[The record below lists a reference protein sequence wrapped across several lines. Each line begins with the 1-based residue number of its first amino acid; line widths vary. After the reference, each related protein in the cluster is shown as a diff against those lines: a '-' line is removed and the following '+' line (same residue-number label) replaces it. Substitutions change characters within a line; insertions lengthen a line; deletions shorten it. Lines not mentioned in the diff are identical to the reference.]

1 MSQSILYFVLNVS
14 DSIIFHLTCIFYCV
28 VESTSKCKII
38 IFLHLL
44 VDSTLPNIARYYKQ
58 RYLIVGNNTTQ
69 QAERMQDTDNG
80 KQKQKLRFA

>member
-1 MSQSILYFVLNVS
+1 MSFFKNALILFL
-14 DSIIFHLTCIFYCV
+14 L

-44 VDSTLPNIARYYKQ
+44 VDSTLPYIARYYKQ

-69 QAERMQDTDNG
+69 QAERMQDTGNG
-80 KQKQKLRFA
+80 KQKQRLRFA